1 MFKEFIEKLFWKY
14 HEIDLTS
21 TGFTKEEI
29 DSIFGELSENEDYIN
44 LLKGIARNDK
54 ERHFRAT
61 KDKTRDVIKG
71 QYMRTLYLIRKIL
84 LSKQVKELDKKTNK
98 SFGGRY
104 GK

>member
-1 MFKEFIEKLFWKY
+1 MIKNFIEKLFWRF

-21 TGFTKEEI
+21 PGFTKEEI
-29 DSIFGELSENEDYIN
+29 DLIFKDLSESEDLVN

-61 KDKTRDVIKG
+61 KDKTRNVIKG
-71 QYMRTLYLIRKIL
+71 QYIRTLYLIRKMML
-84 LSKQVKELDKKTNK
+84 PKQVEGSK
-98 SFGGRY
+98 SKPKGFGGRY